1 MILYV
6 YSTKSK
12 NSTLK
17 RIKKIEEELTK
28 IYGDITSVSYDDLSK
43 INKDEISTLIF
54 SGGDGF
60 FNRIVNDFVL
70 YLDKITFGFIPLGTA
85 NDISHNHGIKNAKE
99 SLDVIKCG
107 KVEEET
113 ILKIND
119 KYLIYALSVGEM
131 SKVSIGTS
139 RNKKR
144 RYGKLIYKIRGIR
157 YLFAKKKEII
167 INGKKEKLKVLI
179 ALKSKYLGGV
189 KIANNYDDYL
199 HLYKIRNI
207 FDIISLFIFGR
218 FHKKEL
224 ERFAS
229 VEIESNSIWCI
240 DGEELDTTKGILEYS
255 NKKIKLL
262 SKSTWQQYLKVI

>member
-12 NSTLK
+12 NST
-17 RIKKIEEELTK
+17 IKKIKEIEKELIN
-28 IYGDITSVSYDDLSK
+28 IYGDIKSVPYDYLDK
-43 INKDEISTLIF
+43 ISKDEVSTLIF

-60 FNRIVNDFVL
+60 FNRIINDFIL

-85 NDISHNHGIKNAKE
+85 NDISHNHGIKNVKE
-99 SLDVIKCG
+99 ALDVIRNG
-107 KVEEET
+107 NISEET
-113 ILKIND
+113 VLKIND
-119 KYLIYALSVGEM
+119 KYLMYALSVGEM

-157 YLFAKKKEII
+157 YLFSKKKEMI
-167 INGKKEKLKVLI
+167 INEKKEKLKVLI
-179 ALKSKYLGGV
+179 VLKSKYLGGV
-189 KIANNYDDYL
+189 KIASDYDNYL

-218 FHKKEL
+218 FHKKTTESI
-224 ERFAS
+224 EN
-229 VEIESNSIWCI
+229 VEIESDSIWCI
-240 DGEELDTTKGILEYS
+240 DGEPLDTNKGILEYS
-255 NKKIKLL
+255 DKKIRLL
-262 SKSTWQQYLKVI
+262 SKNTWQRDKKVI